1 MAEWRASGLTSTAFC
16 AGRDFTPGGLR
27 NAAHHVEQG
36 ARRGAKSRS
45 VRVARV
51 LRKPSAAMELA
62 TVTEVTLTPPAP
74 SEAAVVV
81 EIGAARM
88 RVARGFDRETFA
100 AVVAV
105 LDARGAA

>member
-1 MAEWRASGLTSTAFC
+1 M
-16 AGRDFTPGGLR
+16 
-27 NAAHHVEQG
+27 
-36 ARRGAKSRS
+36 
-45 VRVARV
+45 
-51 LRKPSAAMELA
+51 
-62 TVTEVTLTPPAP
+62 TEVTLTPPAP

-81 EIGAARM
+81 EIGNTRI